1 MRGENAIIISHF
13 SNFYI
18 KFALQ
23 IAWGYKF
30 PLHFSTFSKKLQQ
43 MELPQDPFML
53 LSVVNMKLRDEYPSL
68 AALVE
73 DLQIDEAALRQKLA
87 DAGFEYMAA
96 QNQFR

>member
-1 MRGENAIIISHF
+1 MD
-13 SNFYI
+13 
-18 KFALQ
+18 
-23 IAWGYKF
+23 
-30 PLHFSTFSKKLQQ
+30 
-43 MELPQDPFML
+43 LPQDPFML
-53 LSVVNMKLRDEYPSL
+53 LSVVNMKLRDEYLSL